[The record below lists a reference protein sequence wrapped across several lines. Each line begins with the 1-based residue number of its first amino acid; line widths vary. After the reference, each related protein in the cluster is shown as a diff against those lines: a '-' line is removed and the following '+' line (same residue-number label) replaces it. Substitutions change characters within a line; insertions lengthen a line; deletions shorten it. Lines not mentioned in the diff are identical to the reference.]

1 MAETPSKIDINVLD
15 GAITIDGRH
24 GTRKFDAL
32 RGMGISALHWDGSKS
47 EGVIE
52 FIGHTKPNLIFNEFP
67 PYTEFIRDV
76 KWREPPVEPLP
87 TQEAPRTPQA
97 PQAQGATEVSLNDVL
112 LDFENRIRALES
124 KAPLTMAD
132 FIDWIS
138 RRGQ

>member
-15 GAITIDGRH
+15 GSISIDGRH

-76 KWREPPVEPLP
+76 KWREPPAEPPEIP
-87 TQEAPRTPQA
+87 TQQA
-97 PQAQGATEVSLNDVL
+97 PQAPGSGTAEVSLNDVL

>member
-1 MAETPSKIDINVLD
+1 MAETRSKIDINVLD

-32 RGMGISALHWDGSKS
+32 KGMGISALHWDGSKS

-76 KWREPPVEPLP
+76 KWREPPAEPPKIP
-87 TQEAPRTPQA
+87 TQQA
-97 PQAQGATEVSLNDVL
+97 PQAPAPGTTEMSLNDVL

>member
-15 GAITIDGRH
+15 GAISIDGRH

-32 RGMGISALHWDGSKS
+32 KGMGISALHWDGAKS

-76 KWREPPVEPLP
+76 KWREPPVAPPEIP
-87 TQEAPRTPQA
+87 TQQA

>member
-1 MAETPSKIDINVLD
+1 MAETRSKIDINVLD

-32 RGMGISALHWDGSKS
+32 RGMGISALHWDGSKG

-52 FIGHTKPNLIFNEFP
+52 FIGHTRPNLIFDEFP
-67 PYTEFIRDV
+67 PYEEFTRDV
-76 KWREPPVEPLP
+76 KWREPPVAPPEIP
-87 TQEAPRTPQA
+87 TQQA
-97 PQAQGATEVSLNDVL
+97 PQAPAPGTAEVSLNDVL

-132 FIDWIS
+132 FIDWITH
-138 RRGQ
+138 RGQ

>member
-32 RGMGISALHWDGSKS
+32 KGMGISALHWDGSKS

-76 KWREPPVEPLP
+76 KWREPPVAPPEIP
-87 TQEAPRTPQA
+87 TQQA
-97 PQAQGATEVSLNDVL
+97 PQAPAPGTTETSLNDVL